1 MDDVDRRADSEIR
14 QTGPADGSEPTQ
26 VPENRTQEEGQSA
39 PASPPRQ
46 TEPPALD
53 SGAAAAAAGAK
64 RSHNA
69 TKAGR
74 ADEM

>member
-1 MDDVDRRADSEIR
+1 MDDGADSGADSEVR
-14 QTGPADGSEPTQ
+14 QTGPADGSEPAQ
-26 VPENRTQEEGQSA
+26 APENRTQEEGQSA
-39 PASPPRQ
+39 PASPPGQ

-53 SGAAAAAAGAK
+53 SAAAAGAK
-64 RSHNA
+64 RSHDA

>member
-1 MDDVDRRADSEIR
+1 MDDVDRRADSEVR

-46 TEPPALD
+46 TEPPVLD
-53 SGAAAAAAGAK
+53 SGGAAAAGAK
-64 RSHNA
+64 RSHDA

>member
-1 MDDVDRRADSEIR
+1 MDDVDTRADSEVR
-14 QTGPADGSEPTQ
+14 QTGPADVSEPTQ
-26 VPENRTQEEGQSA
+26 VPENRTQDGGQSA

-53 SGAAAAAAGAK
+53 SAAAAGAK
-64 RSHNA
+64 QNHDA